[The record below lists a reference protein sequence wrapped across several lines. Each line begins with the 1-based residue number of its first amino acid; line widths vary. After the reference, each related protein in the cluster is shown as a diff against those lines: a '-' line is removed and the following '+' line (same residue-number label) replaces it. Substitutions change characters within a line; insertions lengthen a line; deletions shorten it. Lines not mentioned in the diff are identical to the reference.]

1 MTNIQQATSE
11 NIEDITALFDEYKV
25 FYKPKYDINSVAA
38 LIPERITKSDSVIFL
53 ADIDVQVVGFTQI
66 YPMFLSVSMQK
77 LYVLKDIYV
86 DPTHKGK
93 GIGKILLNRGKE
105 YTIEHH
111 EKSLILETEIN
122 NTGKHLYER
131 LGKLKDLQY
140 LQYFHYYCL
149 SEIK

>member
-11 NIEDITALFDEYKV
+11 NIKDITALFDEYKV
-25 FYKPKYDINSVAA
+25 FYKPKYDINSAAA

-53 ADIDVQVVGFTQI
+53 ADIDVQVVGFPQI

-93 GIGKILLNRGKE
+93 GIGKILLKRGK
-105 YTIEHH
+105 
-111 EKSLILETEIN
+111 
-122 NTGKHLYER
+122 
-131 LGKLKDLQY
+131 
-140 LQYFHYYCL
+140 
-149 SEIK
+149 

>member
-77 LYVLKDIYV
+77 LYVLKHIYV

-111 EKSLILETEIN
+111 EKSLVLETEIN
-122 NTGKHLYER
+122 NTGKHIYER

-140 LQYFHYYCL
+140 FH
-149 SEIK
+149 